1 MEEDASY
8 PDTEAEVV
16 VKEGRKWREEKQ
28 SSGKA
33 MRTVLLAVLFH
44 LSWPRYLTKQE
55 IVRFIPLY
63 GTNPDKALYRD
74 LATLTA
80 CTVKDLPAPDAENLV
95 EWCEQQQRL
104 RHLAIVHDKQ
114 WNAFKLAKAMFSLDI
129 EEEEA
134 RAFVALQ
141 EGFVPGTPYASAVQ
155 MLLQRWNWLLSEQ
168 GQQLVA
174 SKRKRKGRPVVLPLS
189 PVTDYSQ
196 HVQVILQLDAAL
208 EHGAYVSFAYTPLTH
223 NWNDAPE
230 QHLHV
235 EPYELEYRDGHWYF
249 TAYVEEMDR
258 FLDYRVD
265 RIHPASLAPSAEHD
279 HYYPGIRTRPG
290 IKIAYWVAPE
300 MARHGT
306 LSVRLR
312 EQKVILLE
320 GEQGAIVEGYARSL
334 WWAAKLLLGYG
345 DQVRALEPAELVKMM
360 REKIRATARLYDIE
374 E

>member
-1 MEEDASY
+1 MEED
-8 PDTEAEVV
+8 EAVV
-16 VKEGRKWREEKQ
+16 RGGGRWREEKP

-63 GTNPDKALYRD
+63 GANPDKALYRD
-74 LATLTA
+74 LTTLTA
-80 CTVKDLPAPDAENLV
+80 CTVKELPEPDAENLV
-95 EWCEQQQRL
+95 AWCEQQQRL
-104 RHLAIVHDKQ
+104 RRLAIVHDRQ
-114 WNAFKLAKAMFSLDI
+114 QGAFKLAQSMFSLDI

-134 RAFVALQ
+134 RAFVALRD
-141 EGFVPGTPYASAVQ
+141 GFVPGTPYAGAVQ
-155 MLLQRWNWLLSEQ
+155 MLLRRWEWLLSKQ
-168 GQQLVA
+168 GRQLVA

-208 EHGAYVSFAYTPLTH
+208 ENGAYVSFAYTPLSYS
-223 NWNDAPE
+223 WNDVPE

-249 TAYVEEMDR
+249 TAYVEDMDR

-265 RIHPASLAPSAEHD
+265 RIHPASLAPSGAHD
-279 HYYPGIRTRPG
+279 RYYPGIRTRPG
-290 IKIAYWVAPE
+290 VKIVYWVAPE

-312 EQKVILLE
+312 DQQVTLLE
-320 GEQGAIVEGYARSL
+320 GGQGAMVTGYARSI

-345 DQVRALEPAELVKMM
+345 DQVRALEPAELVKRM
-360 REKIRATARLYDIE
+360 REKIQATARLYDRE